1 MDGAR
6 SRHDLGIPRVTPS
19 SRSLLKKFPETVAK
33 VVQNEGDKPLRVM
46 FQDEG
51 RFGRISDARHCWAP
65 AGVRPEVPL
74 QIVREYTYAFVALS
88 PHDGIMDSLV
98 LPEVNTKMMS
108 LFLSEVASR
117 HQDECILMFM
127 DQAGWH
133 RAGDLKIPENMRI
146 QWLPCYCPQCNPVE
160 HIWDEI
166 REKWFPN
173 LVFQSL
179 DGVEDKLVEA
189 LASLENNAGKV
200 HSLTGFDW
208 IISLPM
214 IAT

>member
-1 MDGAR
+1 
-6 SRHDLGIPRVTPS
+6 
-19 SRSLLKKFPETVAK
+19 
-33 VVQNEGDKPLRVM
+33 M

-74 QIVREYTYAFVALS
+74 QIVRQYTYAFVALS

-108 LFLSEVASR
+108 LFLTEVASR

-146 QWLPCYCPQCNPVE
+146 QWLPPYCPQCNPVE

-208 IISLPM
+208 IISFPM